1 MNFLE
6 IQSSIE
12 LSDPQKPDATP
23 SKTGPS
29 MTKHHQVLIMPL
41 IPSRQGISPG
51 KFENPVGAAVSP
63 DGAFVV
69 ADRDNQ
75 RVQMFAGDGR

>member
-1 MNFLE
+1 
-6 IQSSIE
+6 
-12 LSDPQKPDATP
+12 
-23 SKTGPS
+23 

-41 IPSRQGISPG
+41 VPPRQGISPG